1 MPGYELI
8 DDAEKNNILSI
19 FETNN
24 GVLFA
29 HGFNSQ
35 RSRFFVREF
44 EASLQSFFGVH
55 TALPVS
61 SGTASLKIAFKVLNI
76 GPGDEVITP
85 SFNFIATIEAI
96 LDVGATPVICPCTD
110 NLYLDQ
116 DCLKSL
122 ITNKTKAIVPVHML
136 GYPDDIVSIH
146 KLAKSLNI
154 YCIEDACEAV
164 GSSRGNAF
172 IGTLSDFGVFSFDF
186 GKMITTG
193 EGGCLLTNNLKFSEL
208 SRQYHDHGHLNL
220 HGISRGNDRAGIAG
234 FNYRITEMQGAIGL
248 AQLKKLPLILSENKF
263 RVDKLMKSSFI
274 ATHARSILPEMNPTF
289 DTLVLCNLKREEVL
303 KLVDLLN
310 SEGVGT
316 KNVPDALNWHCSYQ
330 WGHCLSDDNITRSE
344 STYTNLML
352 SVAIPISLNFSL
364 GFYANLADK
373 VTALF
378 SE

>member
-8 DDAEKNNILSI
+8 DDAEKNNILAI
-19 FETNN
+19 FEKNN

-35 RSRFFVREF
+35 RSRYFVREF
-44 EASLQSFFGVH
+44 ESSLQSFFGVH

-61 SGTASLKIAFKVLNI
+61 SGTASLKIALKVLNI

-96 LDVGATPVICPCTD
+96 LDVGATPVICPCTN

-116 DCLKSL
+116 NFLKSL

-136 GYPDDIVSIH
+136 GYPDDIVWIQ
-146 KLAKSLNI
+146 KLAESLNI

-164 GSSRGNAF
+164 GSSRGDVF
-172 IGTLSDFGVFSFDF
+172 IGTFSDFGVFSFDF

-193 EGGCLLTNNLKFSEL
+193 EGGCLLTNNPKFSEL

-220 HGISRGNDRAGIAG
+220 DGISRGNDRAGIAG
-234 FNYRITEMQGAIGL
+234 FNYRITEMQGAVGL
-248 AQLKKLPLILSENKF
+248 AQLNKLCLVLSENKL
-263 RVDKLMKSSFI
+263 RVDELMLSPFI
-274 ATHARSILPEMNPTF
+274 AEHARSIMPESNPTF
-289 DTLVLCNLKREEVL
+289 DTLVLCNLRQEEVS
-303 KLVDLLN
+303 KLVELLN

-316 KNVPDALNWHCSYQ
+316 KNVPDALNWHCSYR
-330 WGHCLSDDNITRSE
+330 WSHCLSNDNISRSE
-344 STYTNLML
+344 STYNSLMQ
-352 SVAIPISLNFSL
+352 SVAIPISLNLPLQS
-364 GFYANLADK
+364 YADLAK
-373 VTALF
+373 KITALL
-378 SE
+378 S